1 MGSVVLTRFCLGLC
15 IKTRSVLGM
24 FLLIREN
31 LFCWPQFGPTAI
43 AVFFFFPQA
52 ILDPSPFYLL
62 LPSIPFFFIP
72 IFYLGKIFFFGP
84 PSFNLKV
91 PKLKIEKG
99 KNLFRNCSKQNI
111 VMIKEVKIR
120 PFTQLVNSKWKKDWL
135 KEMGNCLFTKLCK

>member
-1 MGSVVLTRFCLGLC
+1 MGSVVLTGFCLGLC

-31 LFCWPQFGPTAI
+31 LFCLDPQLQQI
-43 AVFFFFPQA
+43 FFFLKPFQTHLLSISCFP
-52 ILDPSPFYLL
+52 LFLFFSF
-62 LPSIPFFFIP
+62 PFFI
-72 IFYLGKIFFFGP
+72 LGRFFFFGP

-91 PKLKIEKG
+91 PKLKIQKG

-111 VMIKEVKIR
+111 VMIKEVKIN